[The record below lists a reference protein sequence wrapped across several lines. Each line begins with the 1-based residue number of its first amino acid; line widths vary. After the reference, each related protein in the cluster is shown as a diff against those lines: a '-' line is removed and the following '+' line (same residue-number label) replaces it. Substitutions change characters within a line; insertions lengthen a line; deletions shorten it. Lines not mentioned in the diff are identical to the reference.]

1 VIGENA
7 LELVKSDLNNN
18 LNNILEKDIGRS
30 LHKIPNTNLISF
42 ISKKKMNWEILAL
55 NTSTLSIDKISD
67 LERNYEDICWLT
79 NEIVLLAKKNQIVQ
93 LTISKET
100 VWREFVNKEQLNL
113 KNISRISVSPDRKK
127 IAIVGE

>member
-1 VIGENA
+1 
-7 LELVKSDLNNN
+7 
-18 LNNILEKDIGRS
+18 
-30 LHKIPNTNLISF
+30 
-42 ISKKKMNWEILAL
+42 MNWEILAV

-67 LERNYEDICWLT
+67 LEGNYEDICWLT
-79 NEIVLLAKKNQIVQ
+79 KEIVLLAKKNQIVQ

>member
-1 VIGENA
+1 
-7 LELVKSDLNNN
+7 
-18 LNNILEKDIGRS
+18 
-30 LHKIPNTNLISF
+30 
-42 ISKKKMNWEILAL
+42 MNWEILAV

-67 LERNYEDICWLT
+67 VEGDYEDICWLT
-79 NEIVLLAKKNQIVQ
+79 KEIVLMAKKNQIVQ

-113 KNISRISVSPDRKK
+113 KNISRISVSPNGKK

>member
-1 VIGENA
+1 
-7 LELVKSDLNNN
+7 
-18 LNNILEKDIGRS
+18 
-30 LHKIPNTNLISF
+30 
-42 ISKKKMNWEILAL
+42 MNWEILAL

-67 LERNYEDICWLT
+67 LEGNYEDICWLT